1 MDNELQKA
9 LMQEGVQIY
18 REQNSIENLVHRGYR
33 KATENEVK
41 SLSIVFQYAPQLAKD
56 AYYTEAIQQSFES
69 AMQDSYR
76 LKLDPSL
83 RLGNSSRTPGAYT
96 GTAYDEHGNLKTQA
110 EWMKNTSELDVSK
123 IPELASIA
131 FQAVSFVTGQYFLS
145 QINRNLRTIN
155 KEIGDI
161 KAFLERRRISEI
173 EQAYNELDDIKK
185 RLVFIENSPED
196 KQLNLLRLRHI
207 QEVADKNCA
216 DARLAIKY
224 EKDQISKKDKKKT
237 IEERTQKVF
246 NILQDYRFCLWLYSQ
261 AKLLEIYL
269 RNNKNADDLEI
280 ELTRMDSINSRFFDT
295 ISNTEDWLRNYYRK
309 TNLLGFVTIAG
320 GLIGF
325 TAASL
330 TGIGIIPL
338 ILAGGAAGLGTG
350 LLEDAQTNKR
360 ERKQNENVT
369 KQMESVTEYRNSIE
383 APARS
388 LSKYIEAN
396 RNKFEVIKIG
406 GEYFTSLP
414 AAEKESC

>member
-18 REQNSIENLVHRGYR
+18 REQNSIENLAQRGYR
-33 KATENEVK
+33 KATEEEVK
-41 SLSIVFQYAPQLAKD
+41 SLNIVFQYAPQLAKD
-56 AYYTEAIQQSFES
+56 AYYTETIQQSFES

-76 LKLDPSL
+76 LKLDPRL

-110 EWMKNTSELDVSK
+110 EWIKNTSELDISR
-123 IPELASIA
+123 IPELATIA
-131 FQAVSFVTGQYFLS
+131 FQAASFITGQYFLS

-185 RLVFIENSPED
+185 RLIFIENSPED

-216 DARLAIKY
+216 DARLAIKH
-224 EKDQISKKDKKKT
+224 EKDQSSKKDNKKT
-237 IEERTQKVF
+237 IENRIQRVF
-246 NILQDYRFCLWLYSQ
+246 TILQDYRFCLWLYSQ

-280 ELTRMDSINSRFFDT
+280 ELTRMDSINNRFFDT
-295 ISNTEDWLRNYYRK
+295 ISNTEDWLQNYFRGAH
-309 TNLLGFVTIAG
+309 LLGLAGIAAALLG
-320 GLIGF
+320 AAAALSGF
-325 TAASL
+325 
-330 TGIGIIPL
+330 GIVVGT
-338 ILAGGAAGLGTG
+338 LAGGAASLGTKK
-350 LLEDAQTNKR
+350 LEESQTNKR
-360 ERKQNENVT
+360 KRKHTENIT
-369 KQMESVTEYRNSIE
+369 KQMESVTEYRDSIE

-396 RNKFEVIKIG
+396 RNNFEIIKIG